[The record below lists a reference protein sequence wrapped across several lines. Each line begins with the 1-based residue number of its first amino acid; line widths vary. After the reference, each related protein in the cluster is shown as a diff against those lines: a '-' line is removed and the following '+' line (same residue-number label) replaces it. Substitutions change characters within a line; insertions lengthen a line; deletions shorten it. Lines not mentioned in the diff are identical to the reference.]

1 MMSEARFNVVFAG
14 ETVAGADPA
23 RVREN
28 LAAAFKMDVSKV
40 EALFSGKRVVVKK
53 DADQATAMKFRA
65 VMKQAGALCDLER
78 IGDEPAAAAPV
89 AAPAAAPAPAPAPA
103 PAAPA
108 EPVARPAAEAAA
120 PAPVKGGSLETVGT
134 IRMGGTG
141 FSGPFEVAPTGA
153 ELADKRDGP
162 PPIVPDVSHFSVAPP
177 GSDMGQKKDDK
188 PPVTP
193 DISHLSI
200 APPGSKLSE

>member
-1 MMSEARFNVVFAG
+1 MSEARFNVVFAG
-14 ETVAGADPA
+14 EMVAGADPA
-23 RVREN
+23 KVREN
-28 LAAAFKMDVSKV
+28 LAAAFKMDISKV

-65 VMKQAGALCDLER
+65 VMKQAGAVCDLER
-78 IGDEPAAAAPV
+78 IGDEAPAAAET
-89 AAPAAAPAPAPAPA
+89 AAPAPAPAQ
-103 PAAPA
+103 
-108 EPVARPAAEAAA
+108 AA
-120 PAPVKGGSLETVGT
+120 PAPAPAVPAARPAVEAPAAVKGGSLETVGT

-141 FSGPFEVAPTGA
+141 FSGPFEVAPAGA
-153 ELADKRDGP
+153 DMADKHEGP

-177 GSDMGQKKDDK
+177 GADMGQKKEDK

>member
-1 MMSEARFNVVFAG
+1 MSEARFNVVFAG
-14 ETVAGADPA
+14 EIVAGADPA
-23 RVREN
+23 KVREN
-28 LAAAFKMDVSKV
+28 LAAAFRMDVSKV

-78 IGDEPAAAAPV
+78 IGEEAAAP
-89 AAPAAAPAPAPAPA
+89 APVAAAPAPAPAPSA
-103 PAAPA
+103 PPSAPA
-108 EPVARPAAEAAA
+108 EPAARPAAEA

-134 IRMGGTG
+134 IRLGGTG
-141 FSGPFEVAPTGA
+141 FSGPFEVAATGTD
-153 ELADKRDGP
+153 LADKHEGP

-177 GSDMGQKKDDK
+177 GSDMGQKKEEK
-188 PPVTP
+188 PPVVP

>member
-1 MMSEARFNVVFAG
+1 MSEARFNVVFAG
-14 ETVAGADPA
+14 EMVAGADPA

-78 IGDEPAAAAPV
+78 IGEEAPAAAAEPS
-89 AAPAAAPAPAPAPA
+89 APAPAPAQAAPAPAPAV
-103 PAAPA
+103 PAAR
-108 EPVARPAAEAAA
+108 PVEA

-153 ELADKRDGP
+153 ELAD
-162 PPIVPDVSHFSVAPP
+162 
-177 GSDMGQKKDDK
+177 
-188 PPVTP
+188 
-193 DISHLSI
+193 
-200 APPGSKLSE
+200 

>member
-1 MMSEARFNVVFAG
+1 MQRLMMSEARFNVVFAG
-14 ETVAGADPA
+14 EMVAGADPA
-23 RVREN
+23 KVREN
-28 LAAAFKMDVSKV
+28 LAAAFRMDISKV

-65 VMKQAGALCDLER
+65 VMKQAGAVCDLER
-78 IGDEPAAAAPV
+78 IGEES
-89 AAPAAAPAPAPAPA
+89 PAAAPAAETAAPAPA
-103 PAAPA
+103 Q
-108 EPVARPAAEAAA
+108 AA
-120 PAPVKGGSLETVGT
+120 PAPAVSAAKPAVETPAPVRGGSLETVGT

-153 ELADKRDGP
+153 ELADKHEGP

-177 GSDMGQKKDDK
+177 GSDMGQKKDEK

>member
-1 MMSEARFNVVFAG
+1 MSEARFNVVFAG
-14 ETVAGADPA
+14 EMVAGADPA

-78 IGDEPAAAAPV
+78 IGEESAAPV
-89 AAPAAAPAPAPAPA
+89 PVAEAPASAPAPAPV
-103 PAAPA
+103 APA
-108 EPVARPAAEAAA
+108 EPAARAAFAPAAES
-120 PAPVKGGSLETVGT
+120 PAPVRGGSLETVGT

-141 FSGPFEVAPTGA
+141 FSGPFEVAPAGVDM
-153 ELADKRDGP
+153 ADKHEAP
-162 PPIVPDVSHFSVAPP
+162 PPMVPDVSHISVAPP

-188 PPVTP
+188 PAVVP

>member
-1 MMSEARFNVVFAG
+1 MSEARFNVVFAG
-14 ETVAGADPA
+14 EMVAGADPA
-23 RVREN
+23 KVREN
-28 LAAAFKMDVSKV
+28 LAAAFKMDVGKV
-40 EALFSGKRVVVKK
+40 EALFSGKRGVVKK
-53 DADQATAMKFRA
+53 GADQATAMKFRA
-65 VMKQAGALCDLER
+65 VRKQAGALCYLER
-78 IGDEPAAAAPV
+78 VGEEA
-89 AAPAAAPAPAPAPA
+89 
-103 PAAPA
+103 AAPA
-108 EPVARPAAEAAA
+108 EPAASPAPAEET

-141 FSGPFEVAPTGA
+141 FSGPFEVAPTGT
-153 ELADKRDGP
+153 ELADKHEGP

-177 GSDMGQKKDDK
+177 GSDMGQKKDEK

>member
-1 MMSEARFNVVFAG
+1 MSEARFNVVFAG
-14 ETVAGADPA
+14 EMVAGADPA
-23 RVREN
+23 KVREN
-28 LAAAFKMDVSKV
+28 LAAAFRMDVSKV

-78 IGDEPAAAAPV
+78 IGDEAPASASET
-89 AAPAAAPAPAPAPA
+89 PAAAPAQAVPA

-108 EPVARPAAEAAA
+108 ARPVPSAEP

-141 FSGPFEVAPTGA
+141 FSGPFEVAPAGA
-153 ELADKRDGP
+153 DMADKHEGP

-177 GSDMGQKKDDK
+177 GADMGQKKDDK

-193 DISHLSI
+193 DTSHLSI

>member
-1 MMSEARFNVVFAG
+1 MSEARFNVVFAG
-14 ETVAGADPA
+14 EMVAGADPA
-23 RVREN
+23 KVREN

-40 EALFSGKRVVVKK
+40 EALFSGKRMVVKK

-65 VMKQAGALCDLER
+65 VMKQAGAVCDLER
-78 IGDEPAAAAPV
+78 IGEESAAPASPAPGTSPAAAPV
-89 AAPAAAPAPAPAPA
+89 PAAPSPA
-103 PAAPA
+103 PAAVKS
-108 EPVARPAAEAAA
+108 EPVPAPAA

-153 ELADKRDGP
+153 DMADKQEGP
-162 PPIVPDVSHFSVAPP
+162 PPVVPDVSHFSVAPP

>member
-1 MMSEARFNVVFAG
+1 MSEARFNVVFAG
-14 ETVAGADPA
+14 EVVGGADPA

-28 LAAAFKMDVSKV
+28 LAAAFKMDISKV
-40 EALFSGKRVVVKK
+40 ESLFSGKRVVVKK

-65 VMKQAGALCDLER
+65 VMKQAGAVCDLER
-78 IGDEPAAAAPV
+78 IGEEAPAAAAET
-89 AAPAAAPAPAPAPA
+89 AAPAPAPAQ
-103 PAAPA
+103 
-108 EPVARPAAEAAA
+108 AA
-120 PAPVKGGSLETVGT
+120 PAPVPAARPAVEAPAAVKGGSLETVGT

-153 ELADKRDGP
+153 ELADKHEGP

-177 GSDMGQKKDDK
+177 GSDMGQKKEEK

>member
-1 MMSEARFNVVFAG
+1 MSEARFNVVFAG

-28 LAAAFKMDVSKV
+28 LAAAFRMDISKV

-53 DADQATAMKFRA
+53 GADQATAMKFRA

-78 IGDEPAAAAPV
+78 VGEEAAAP
-89 AAPAAAPAPAPAPA
+89 APTPAAEAPAPAPAQT
-103 PAAPA
+103 APA
-108 EPVARPAAEAAA
+108 EPAASPAPVAES

-134 IRMGGTG
+134 IRLGGTG

-153 ELADKRDGP
+153 ELADKYEGP

-177 GSDMGQKKDDK
+177 GSDMGQKKDEK

>member
-1 MMSEARFNVVFAG
+1 MSEARFNVVFAG
-14 ETVAGADPA
+14 EMVAGADPA
-23 RVREN
+23 KVREN
-28 LAAAFKMDVSKV
+28 LAAAFRMDVSKV

-78 IGDEPAAAAPV
+78 IGDEAPASASET
-89 AAPAAAPAPAPAPA
+89 PAAAPAQAVPA

-108 EPVARPAAEAAA
+108 ARPVPSAEP

-141 FSGPFEVAPTGA
+141 FSGPFEVAPAGA
-153 ELADKRDGP
+153 DMADKHEGP

-177 GSDMGQKKDDK
+177 GADMGQKKDDK

>member
-1 MMSEARFNVVFAG
+1 MSEARFNVVFAG
-14 ETVAGADPA
+14 EMVAGADPA
-23 RVREN
+23 KVREN
-28 LAAAFKMDVSKV
+28 LAAAFRMDSSKV

-78 IGDEPAAAAPV
+78 IGDE
-89 AAPAAAPAPAPAPA
+89 AAPASAAEAPAPAPAQASPAPVEPAASPA
-103 PAAPA
+103 PAA
-108 EPVARPAAEAAA
+108 EAV
-120 PAPVKGGSLETVGT
+120 APVRGGSLETVGT

-141 FSGPFEVAPTGA
+141 FSGPFEVAPAGA
-153 ELADKRDGP
+153 DIADKQEGP

>member
-1 MMSEARFNVVFAG
+1 MSEARFNVVFAG
-14 ETVAGADPA
+14 EMVAGADPA
-23 RVREN
+23 KVREN
-28 LAAAFKMDVSKV
+28 LAAAFRMDVSKV

-65 VMKQAGALCDLER
+65 VMKQAGAVCDLER
-78 IGDEPAAAAPV
+78 IGDEAPTPVAETPV
-89 AAPAAAPAPAPAPA
+89 AAPAQAASA

-108 EPVARPAAEAAA
+108 VKPVPSAEA

-141 FSGPFEVAPTGA
+141 FSGPFEVAPAGA
-153 ELADKRDGP
+153 DMADKHEGP

-177 GSDMGQKKDDK
+177 GADMGQKKEDK

>member
-1 MMSEARFNVVFAG
+1 MSEARFNVVFAG
-14 ETVAGADPA
+14 EMVAGADPA
-23 RVREN
+23 KVREN
-28 LAAAFKMDVSKV
+28 LAAAFKMDISKV

-65 VMKQAGALCDLER
+65 VMKQAGAVCDLER
-78 IGDEPAAAAPV
+78 IGEE
-89 AAPAAAPAPAPAPA
+89 APAPAAETPA

-108 EPVARPAAEAAA
+108 AKPASFAEA

-141 FSGPFEVAPTGA
+141 FSGPFEVAPAGA
-153 ELADKRDGP
+153 DMADKHEGP

-177 GSDMGQKKDDK
+177 GADMGQKKEDK

>member
-1 MMSEARFNVVFAG
+1 MSEARFNVVFAG

-65 VMKQAGALCDLER
+65 VMKQAGAVCDLER
-78 IGDEPAAAAPV
+78 IGDEPPAAAPV
-89 AAPAAAPAPAPAPA
+89 AAPAAAPAPAEPA
-103 PAAPA
+103 
-108 EPVARPAAEAAA
+108 ARPAPVAET

-134 IRMGGTG
+134 IRMAGTG
-141 FSGPFEVAPTGA
+141 FSGPFEVAPAGA
-153 ELADKRDGP
+153 DMADKQEGP
-162 PPIVPDVSHFSVAPP
+162 PPVVPDVSHFSVAPP

>member
-1 MMSEARFNVVFAG
+1 MSEARFNVVFAG
-14 ETVAGADPA
+14 EMVAGADPA
-23 RVREN
+23 KVREN

-65 VMKQAGALCDLER
+65 VMKQAGAVCDLER
-78 IGDEPAAAAPV
+78 IGDEAPTPV
-89 AAPAAAPAPAPAPA
+89 AETPAPAPAQAAPAPVA
-103 PAAPA
+103 PAA
-108 EPVARPAAEAAA
+108 RPASFAEA

-141 FSGPFEVAPTGA
+141 FSGPFEVAPAGA
-153 ELADKRDGP
+153 DMADKHEGP

-177 GSDMGQKKDDK
+177 GADMGQKKEDK

>member
-1 MMSEARFNVVFAG
+1 MSEARFNVVFAG
-14 ETVAGADPA
+14 EMVAGADPA
-23 RVREN
+23 KVREN
-28 LAAAFKMDVSKV
+28 LAAAFRMDVSKV

-78 IGDEPAAAAPV
+78 IGDEAPASASET
-89 AAPAAAPAPAPAPA
+89 PAAAPAQAVPA

-108 EPVARPAAEAAA
+108 ARPVPSAEA

-141 FSGPFEVAPTGA
+141 FSGPFEVAPAGA
-153 ELADKRDGP
+153 DMADKHEGP

-177 GSDMGQKKDDK
+177 GADMGQKKDDK

>member
-1 MMSEARFNVVFAG
+1 MSEARFNVVFAG
-14 ETVAGADPA
+14 EMVAGADPA
-23 RVREN
+23 KVREN

-65 VMKQAGALCDLER
+65 VMKQAGAVCDLER
-78 IGDEPAAAAPV
+78 IGDESPAPV
-89 AAPAAAPAPAPAPA
+89 AETPAAAPAQAAPAPA
-103 PAAPA
+103 EPAAR
-108 EPVARPAAEAAA
+108 PVASAEA

-153 ELADKRDGP
+153 DMADKQEGP

-177 GSDMGQKKDDK
+177 GADMGQKKDDK